1 MSEASMKAIR
11 HAGTLLRRVSLMAKV
26 AKRSAPKTQRMP
38 EALTMN
44 PLLSVEDAAT
54 A

>member
-1 MSEASMKAIR
+1 MSMASKKAMPGIADG
-11 HAGTLLRRVSLMAKV
+11 HGG
-26 AKRSAPKTQRMP
+26 KRSAPETQRMP